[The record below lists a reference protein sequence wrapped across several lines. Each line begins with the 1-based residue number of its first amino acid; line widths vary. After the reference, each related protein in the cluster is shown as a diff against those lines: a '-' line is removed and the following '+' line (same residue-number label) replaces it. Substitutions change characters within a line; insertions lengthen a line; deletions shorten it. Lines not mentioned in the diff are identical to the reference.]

1 MPKSI
6 EAQTYD
12 IRQVQDALKLTGEL
26 IAAARKERKWSQS
39 ELGKRLGGVDRRHIS
54 SLESGDPAADF
65 GLVVSALWV
74 LNLPLLSTLPLGFQ
88 ESSGTVGSLV
98 DALVNISSRSRS
110 RVSASVIRNAAAH
123 GVAERPTGRVTGKG
137 PGKKVIDNDF

>member
-6 EAQTYD
+6 EAQTYN
-12 IRQVQDALKLTGEL
+12 IRQVQDALKATGEL
-26 IAAARKERKWSQS
+26 IATARKERKWSQS

-54 SLESGDPAADF
+54 ALESGDPAADF

-74 LNLPLLSTLPLGFQ
+74 LNLPLLSTLAPSAQ

-98 DALVNISSRSRS
+98 DALVNLSSRSRS
-110 RVSASVIRNAAAH
+110 RASASVTRNVGSR
-123 GVAERPTGRVTGKG
+123 GVAGR
-137 PGKKVIDNDF
+137 KVIDNDF

>member
-6 EAQTYD
+6 EAQTYN

-54 SLESGDPAADF
+54 ALESGDPAADF
-65 GLVVSALWV
+65 GLVVSAFWV
-74 LNLPLLSTLPLGFQ
+74 LGLPLLATLPLSGQ
-88 ESSGTVGSLV
+88 ESSGTVSSLL
-98 DALVNISSRSRS
+98 DAAVRLSSRSGLR
-110 RVSASVIRNAAAH
+110 ASGSVTRNVGAH
-123 GVAERPTGRVTGKG
+123 GKG
-137 PGKKVIDNDF
+137 GKKEIDNDF

>member
-6 EAQTYD
+6 EAQTYN

-54 SLESGDPAADF
+54 ALESGDPAADF

-74 LNLPLLSTLPLGFQ
+74 LGLPLLSTLPLSGQ
-88 ESSGTVGSLV
+88 ESSGTVSSLL
-98 DALVNISSRSRS
+98 DAMVKLSSRSRL
-110 RVSASVIRNAAAH
+110 RASGSVARNVDAH
-123 GVAERPTGRVTGKG
+123 GKG
-137 PGKKVIDNDF
+137 GKKEIDNDF

>member
-6 EAQTYD
+6 EAQTYNM
-12 IRQVQDALKLTGEL
+12 RQVQDALKVTGEL

-39 ELGKRLGGVDRRHIS
+39 ELGRRLGDVDRRHIS
-54 SLESGDPAADF
+54 ALESGDPAADF

-74 LNLPLLSTLPLGFQ
+74 LNLPLLSTLPLSAQ
-88 ESSGTVGSLV
+88 ESSGTVSSLV

-110 RVSASVIRNAAAH
+110 RASASVTRNAAVR
-123 GVAERPTGRVTGKG
+123 GVTGKAT
-137 PGKKVIDNDF
+137 GKKVIDNDF

>member
-6 EAQTYD
+6 EAQTYN
-12 IRQVQDALKLTGEL
+12 IPQIQDALKATGEL

-54 SLESGDPAADF
+54 ALESGDPAADF

-74 LNLPLLSTLPLGFQ
+74 LNLPLLSTLPLGDK
-88 ESSGTVGSLV
+88 EVSGNVNAIV
-98 DALVNISSRSRS
+98 DALVNLSSRSGARA
-110 RVSASVIRNAAAH
+110 SASVTRKVSTH
-123 GVAERPTGRVTGKG
+123 GVA
-137 PGKKVIDNDF
+137 GKKVIDNDF